1 MISAHSRQES
11 LASSYVSTSALRGTN
26 TRNSGVPPTPR
37 TRHLVKI
44 GPWKLGT
51 TLGKGAT
58 SRVFL
63 ATNSQTGEK
72 AAVKVVSK
80 SALNAA
86 RNSEPVSDRD
96 CDSAGLSYG
105 IEREIIIMKLLN
117 HPNVLR
123 LYDVWETE
131 KALYLVLEYVEGGEL
146 FDLLVESGPLP
157 ERTATAFF
165 RQIILGASY
174 CHSLGICHRD
184 LKPENLLLDRDYNI
198 KIADFGMA
206 ALESK
211 DRLLETSCGSPH
223 YAAPEIVSGLRY
235 HGSASDV
242 WSCGVI
248 LFALLTGRLP
258 FDDENI
264 RDLLLKVQRGHYEIV
279 EDLSVEA
286 RDLIAKM
293 LTVDPEK
300 RIKTRDI
307 LYHPLLLKYFG
318 SPEDLA
324 DYNNLPAP
332 EAASQPVAESP
343 EGIDK
348 HILRNLVTLWH
359 GRSKDD
365 IVKAL
370 LSPEQNSEKT
380 FYSLLMRY
388 RHEHIDRGGNS
399 LVRSSS
405 VISKITSSP
414 ARSAISSGAS
424 SSRHSKSR
432 SKNSFANSFTASS
445 AHNRP
450 VSFQN
455 IHSHK
460 YGTSKSGS
468 SRSTSSNSLVNNLSN
483 ASRRNSF
490 IRSASIPPLPE
501 GAKYDK
507 YLQKNTTT
515 DLQTSAET
523 SSLNNSQGQSLS
535 TLKRKSLTLS
545 GNDTTDITDAKSA
558 TATEE
563 TGTLINTDST
573 VKLSAMAERPIS
585 GSAARSLETFH
596 NALRKSRNSMAL
608 SDSNILH
615 SGSETSISAQ
625 NTTGDTSA
633 SVNNE
638 GEPTLKNSI
647 TTKVLSAYAQLASAE
662 EGNKKNVEDY
672 GKRTST
678 DFGKLCDALFGT
690 ESKANV
696 AIPTSESMATIN
708 AIVLNRPH
716 EQDKRNSRRVSR
728 RMSKRNRLSTTSK
741 RRSVITKRNSSRRLS
756 MYLEKRGGKSSEKS
770 KRAYSS
776 PLARI
781 SQILNSKDAASS
793 ERRAAS
799 DIVGEH
805 SLNPAIPM
813 PPKPASRLD
822 PRYKTYHRY
831 EVTVEKLALEKKKA
845 AERKAAL
852 EIKKRE
858 DVERMRKQ
866 KEEEKI
872 AKAKAEEDAQ
882 HAAASDRSDEEEKD
896 GTDSEKEND
905 DDNDDDGD
913 DLNSIVER
921 RQTYRRST
929 DVDKVF
935 SKPLRSSTVK
945 KSNIPTKISDV
956 VIPQVARKSKAF
968 PNENRYSVLSIY
980 SALNSS
986 SRLSQYVRELDD
998 EMNKSSKSLA
1008 FRRSN
1013 SRMSRLSMLLQ
1024 DINVG
1029 PEFEEGEEDEET
1041 DGYLDDTIKRSSAI
1055 QEEEEEE
1062 QQEQQALDD
1071 PLDDTI
1077 DMNLQLE
1084 QPKQKRASGA
1094 TDDLCFVDKKSHSK
1108 LPTNKPDLAYA
1119 SSHNSL
1125 ISNPSDDANAY
1136 KGMHLPE
1143 IPGSPLKK
1151 EILNEDDKS
1160 ESSLAAKSEEKVT
1173 EPSTQPVKGERPKS
1187 KKGSSLLALSST
1199 KAEEIDGNKNSKGKD
1214 PKKEAQRAALRPIDG
1229 NKSEIKTERKTSFFR
1244 RFSKKSHEK
1253 EDRSDTDTRRKSS
1266 FSMLLK
1272 RLFSGDANAK
1282 EVIQTKLG
1290 NQELY
1295 DAMKSLFFN
1304 WRHHGITHLDYD
1316 ENFHR
1321 INAAVAK
1328 HNAMGVK
1335 PCKFCCEV
1343 IQVENESKPDAQSE
1357 LVFTCTSGS
1366 TKTFNKM
1373 VHEIQ
1378 VILDKESVYVA

>member
-1 MISAHSRQES
+1 MTSVHSRQES
-11 LASSYVSTSALRGTN
+11 FASSYVSTNALRGTN
-26 TRNSGVPPTPR
+26 TRTSGMPPTPR

-80 SALNAA
+80 STLNAA
-86 RNSEPVSDRD
+86 RNSEPASDRD

-157 ERTATAFF
+157 ERTAVAFF

-279 EDLSVEA
+279 EDLSTEA
-286 RDLIAKM
+286 RDLISKM

-318 SPEDLA
+318 GPEDLA
-324 DYNNLPAP
+324 DYNSLPAP
-332 EAASQPVAESP
+332 EAASQPVAKSAD
-343 EGIDK
+343 GIDK
-348 HILRNLVTLWH
+348 HIIRNLVTLWH

-380 FYSLLMRY
+380 FYSLLLRY
-388 RHEHIDRGGNS
+388 RHDHIDRGGNS

-405 VISKITSSP
+405 MISKITSSP
-414 ARSAISSGAS
+414 ARSAMSSGAG

-432 SKNSFANSFTASS
+432 SKSSFAISFTASS

-455 IHSHK
+455 IHSHRP
-460 YGTSKSGS
+460 GASTSGS

-483 ASRRNSF
+483 PSRRNSF

-501 GAKYDK
+501 GATYDK
-507 YLQKNTTT
+507 YLQKDTST
-515 DLQTSAET
+515 DPQAAADN
-523 SSLNNSQGQSLS
+523 SSLNNSQRQSLS
-535 TLKRKSLTLS
+535 TLKRKSLTLCE
-545 GNDTTDITDAKSA
+545 NDSTVTADAKSSMA
-558 TATEE
+558 AGEA
-563 TGTLINTDST
+563 GTVVDVDAA
-573 VKLSAMAERPIS
+573 VKSSYMLERSVS
-585 GSAARSLETFH
+585 GSANRSLDTTH
-596 NALRKSRNSMAL
+596 NAMKKSRNSMAF
-608 SDSNILH
+608 SDSNILQ
-615 SGSETSISAQ
+615 SGSETSVSVQ
-625 NTTGDTSA
+625 NTTGDTST

-638 GEPTLKNSI
+638 NESALKNSI
-647 TTKVLSAYAQLASAE
+647 TSKVLSAYAQLASVE
-662 EGNKKNVEDY
+662 EGSKKKVEDY

-690 ESKANV
+690 ESKSNT
-696 AIPTSESMATIN
+696 AIPTSDSMATIN
-708 AIVLNRPH
+708 AIVLNSPH
-716 EQDKRNSRRVSR
+716 EQDKRRSRRASR
-728 RMSKRNRLSTTSK
+728 RMSKLKRLSTTSK
-741 RRSVITKRNSSRRLS
+741 RRSVITKHNSSRRLS
-756 MYLEKRGGKSSEKS
+756 MYLEKRGGKRSENS
-770 KRAYSS
+770 KRAYST
-776 PLARI
+776 PLDRI
-781 SQILNSKDAASS
+781 SQILQSEDVQGSK
-793 ERRAAS
+793 RRAAS
-799 DIVGEH
+799 DFDAEH
-805 SLNPAIPM
+805 VLGRTAISA
-813 PPKPASRLD
+813 PPKPVSRLD
-822 PRYKTYHRY
+822 PRYNAYHRY
-831 EVTVEKLALEKKKA
+831 EVTVEKLALEKK
-845 AERKAAL
+845 EAAL
-852 EIKKRE
+852 EEKRRKEAEKKR
-858 DVERMRKQ
+858 
-866 KEEEKI
+866 KEEEEQKEAAQ
-872 AKAKAEEDAQ
+872 AKANADIQQADESGE
-882 HAAASDRSDEEEKD
+882 RSE
-896 GTDSEKEND
+896 GD
-905 DDNDDDGD
+905 DDRTDDDD
-913 DLNSIVER
+913 ERHDLKSTVER
-921 RQTYRRST
+921 RESLRRSV
-929 DVDKVF
+929 DVDKSYDKSARHF
-935 SKPLRSSTVK
+935 SSARGSR
-945 KSNIPTKISDV
+945 IPTRISDV

-998 EMNKSSKSLA
+998 EMSKSKSAA
-1008 FRRSN
+1008 FRKST

-1024 DINVG
+1024 DIDVG
-1029 PEFEEGEEDEET
+1029 PQFDEGNEDDEMGGDSDDTIRRSPAIEEEDECENV
-1041 DGYLDDTIKRSSAI
+1041 DNDDPQLDDALDDTV
-1055 QEEEEEE
+1055 
-1062 QQEQQALDD
+1062 
-1071 PLDDTI
+1071 
-1077 DMNLQLE
+1077 DMNLRLDD
-1084 QPKQKRASGA
+1084 PKQKRASGA
-1094 TDDLCFVDKKSHSK
+1094 TDDLCFVDKKSQSK
-1108 LPTNKPDLAYA
+1108 LVTSKPNLAYN

-1125 ISNPSDDANAY
+1125 ISNHSDDANAY

-1151 EILNEDDKS
+1151 EILRNSKSDLAKNTEENAVESKAQAASTGMTKSKEKSSLPAVPAAETKKVIAGKDS
-1160 ESSLAAKSEEKVT
+1160 ESRV
-1173 EPSTQPVKGERPKS
+1173 
-1187 KKGSSLLALSST
+1187 
-1199 KAEEIDGNKNSKGKD
+1199 

-1229 NKSEIKTERKTSFFR
+1229 NRPEIKNTRKTSFFR
-1244 RFSKKSHEK
+1244 RFSRKSHEK
-1253 EDRSDTDTRRKSS
+1253 EDEPDKDTKRKSS
-1266 FSMLLK
+1266 ISLLFK
-1272 RLFSGDANAK
+1272 RIFSGDTEAK
-1282 EVIQTKLG
+1282 QVIQTKLG
-1290 NQELY
+1290 TQELY

-1316 ENFHR
+1316 ENFRR

-1335 PCKFCCEV
+1335 PCKFSCRV
-1343 IQVENESKPDAQSE
+1343 LQVEDDLKPDAQSE

-1366 TKTFNKM
+1366 GKTFSKM